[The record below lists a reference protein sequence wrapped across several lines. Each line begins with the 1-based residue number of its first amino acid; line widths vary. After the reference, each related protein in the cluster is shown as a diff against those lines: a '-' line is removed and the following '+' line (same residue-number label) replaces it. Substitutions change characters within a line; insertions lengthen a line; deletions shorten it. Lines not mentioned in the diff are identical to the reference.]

1 MAQIANCFVCYK
13 ESTKSNITHSKI
25 IQIPKS
31 VFQSSDNE
39 YIMSYVKALLRY
51 ECDDFDCIL
60 NISVFGYYE
69 D

>member
-13 ESTKSNITHSKI
+13 ELAKSNITHSKI

-39 YIMSYVKALLRY
+39 YIMSYVKAFLRH

-60 NISVFGYYE
+60 NISVLGYYE

>member
-13 ESTKSNITHSKI
+13 ESSDSNITHSKI
-25 IQIPKS
+25 IQISKS
-31 VFQSSDNE
+31 VFQSNDPE
-39 YIMSYVKALLRY
+39 YITAHIEILLRH

-60 NISVFGYYE
+60 NISVLGYYE

>member
-13 ESTKSNITHSKI
+13 ESAKSNITYSKI

-39 YIMSYVKALLRY
+39 YIMSYVKAFLRH

-60 NISVFGYYE
+60 NISVLGYYE